1 MKRDK
6 WLYSLLA
13 VGSFFFTPKG
23 LTWDMGLPKFYY
35 ASVLLALIFIFEAL
49 NILRNKKNLSIH
61 VYFLFPMAF
70 GVYAIVSTFFI
81 NIPEVFFSSLGFAIT
96 LLIFISF
103 SLLISK
109 KDIPSILWFLQWV
122 VFSGA
127 VIAIDALVSFY
138 TGKSFLWGN
147 VFNNTMSRGN
157 ISSLIGNVNFTTDL
171 MGMLIPFTIFLAVVK
186 RKLWKHDRLRKITF
200 SVFFTLFLSVVMAGQ
215 TRGVYLALLGA
226 LILSIIGIALA
237 RLKGVQIMK
246 ASHLPTLMFIVA
258 ITLLLVIGYSTDSP
272 LTRGAFQITER
283 IGNISGDKTS
293 IDVRMLQ
300 WKAAIEQWNSKKLT
314 GTGFGTYKFY
324 STENMARV
332 VSVEPKYMYVNGLLS
347 IRTHDEFLQ
356 MLAETGILGVCL
368 IALSLLGFAWY
379 FFRNLFAQGEPEKL
393 LLFLASTAAF
403 VVILLHSVVSFP
415 GHLMPNALIAVFAVG
430 VATSE
435 QLRGFKPWSVVVQK
449 KFVRT
454 IAVLLMLLVPLGG
467 TVLMSRNYFSE
478 AYFTKGYLEKLKF
491 DAASAAIPDLR
502 NTIGKIKVDLSN
514 IENAQENFSSLATD
528 TYIDSNL
535 PVYKSRY
542 PHAPEAFLVSIL
554 HENRI
559 ETVKNIKQKLTGNLK
574 KVANSLMN
582 AQNQGNTAFYNALY
596 YLEGA
601 LTFEDHSGLPK
612 TYLALLMSTGAWTED
627 LNLRLFNLPDP
638 MKQLNDFFNGI
649 NGYNEKIDVSSPRP
663 LIKPLLTREKR
674 HLPLKELPD
683 LIKAASQE
691 ASLTTILKELDMS
704 LLFDYQANFDSL
716 DMAIASFQIV
726 PDPKVFRFAVNQLF
740 YAFSKSESVL
750 EELDK
755 LEKYLDSSSQ
765 ASLENLKNRI
775 ANISNDYRWQ
785 FEYLYDTAIA
795 LNPGGWNI
803 NPDWENIYSDY
814 IQQLLLTY
822 GDQAI
827 DKCIEIAKKEISAC
841 EVMKETHWGIP
852 DDSFNTL
859 YTFAN
864 SLNASELKTKIMTL
878 YEPAYIWN
886 KMQAESFYNEKITTL
901 EEGSDAHQ
909 RYLDV
914 LERMKAF
921 VDEYESRK

>member
-1 MKRDK
+1 LKRDK

-81 NIPEVFFSSLGFAIT
+81 DIPEVFFSSLGFAIT

-379 FFRNLFAQGEPEKL
+379 FFRNLFAQSEPEKL

-514 IENAQENFSSLATD
+514 SLATD

-559 ETVKNIKQKLTGNLK
+559 ETVKNIKQKLMGNLK

-601 LTFEDHSGLPK
+601 LTFEDHS
-612 TYLALLMSTGAWTED
+612 
-627 LNLRLFNLPDP
+627 NLRLFNLPDP

-785 FEYLYDTAIA
+785 FEYLYDTAI
-795 LNPGGWNI
+795 
-803 NPDWENIYSDY
+803 
-814 IQQLLLTY
+814 
-822 GDQAI
+822 
-827 DKCIEIAKKEISAC
+827 
-841 EVMKETHWGIP
+841 HWGIP